1 MKKSGLLTLCFSL
14 WLLTGCSA
22 QEIVEWNQKI
32 SDLGHQVSH
41 TMNGGMQ
48 KREQREYDVVIPVD
62 IDTAAAR
69 LRRYYGFEDV
79 NAKIRALRQSGK
91 ESDQWAATAIAE
103 EAGAGNGK

>member
-22 QEIVEWNQKI
+22 QEIAEWNQKI

-48 KREQREYDVVIPVD
+48 KREQREYDVMANIEALHK
-62 IDTAAAR
+62 AA
-69 LRRYYGFEDV
+69 
-79 NAKIRALRQSGK
+79 
-91 ESDQWAATAIAE
+91 QW
-103 EAGAGNGK
+103 

>member
-22 QEIVEWNQKI
+22 QEIAEWNQKI

-48 KREQREYDVVIPVD
+48 KRERGYPC
-62 IDTAAAR
+62 
-69 LRRYYGFEDV
+69 
-79 NAKIRALRQSGK
+79 
-91 ESDQWAATAIAE
+91 
-103 EAGAGNGK
+103 